1 MASAHKKRVAIYSGK
16 YPDSTFINSLME
28 LLTETGEFEIWLF
41 GTKAKGVQVPKEF
54 KHQFRTKS
62 KLLNVALIAWAILAL
77 LLRGEKKVLAFVN
90 HCRRQYDNYD
100 QIIRVL
106 CDSLFVWKAR
116 IEVLHLNW
124 ILHYQDFEY
133 FLDFNKDVQLI
144 SSVRGTHFTMRG
156 AVNNEAQDIIQKSFS
171 RSRAI
176 HCVSE
181 YFARVAQSDYKDI
194 EGKLRVIT
202 PGVDISLFNARKGA
216 PQNKIPF
223 LVTVARLHWIKGHA
237 YTLRA
242 LYELK
247 NEGFDFRYE
256 MIGSG
261 TQHEELTFLIDF
273 YGLAEQVKLRGKL
286 AQKDLVKIMHSADAF
301 VLSSVEEGFC
311 NAALEAQAIGLP
323 CIVSNAGGL
332 AENVADGTTG
342 FHFESRSVESLKNTI
357 KKFVDLP
364 HQERQVMGVKGID
377 RVKSDFNL
385 TDKVEE
391 FRTLYAK
398 S

>member
-1 MASAHKKRVAIYSGK
+1 MASIHKKRIAIYSGK

-41 GTKAKGVQVPKEF
+41 GNRAKGAKVPREF

-62 KLLNVALIAWAILAL
+62 KLINVILIAWAVLVLI
-77 LLRGEKKVLAFVN
+77 LRGEKNVLAFVN
-90 HCRRQYDNYD
+90 RCRKQYDNYD

-124 ILHYQDFEY
+124 ILHYLDFEY
-133 FLDFNKDVQLI
+133 FLEFNKNVQLI

-171 RSRAI
+171 RSKTI

-181 YFARVAQSDYKDI
+181 YFARVARSDYMDV
-194 EGKLRVIT
+194 EGKLKVIT
-202 PGVDISLFNARKGA
+202 PGVDVSLFNARKGA
-216 PQNKIPF
+216 PKNKTPF

-237 YTLRA
+237 YTLKA
-242 LYELK
+242 LHELK
-247 NEGFDFRYE
+247 EEGFDFRYE

-261 TQHEELTFLIDF
+261 TQQEELTFLIDF
-273 YGLAEQVKLRGKL
+273 YGLSDQVKLHGKL
-286 AQKDLVKIMHSADAF
+286 DQKDLVKIMHTADAF

-332 AENVADGTTG
+332 AENVANGSTG
-342 FHFESRSVESLKNTI
+342 FHFESRSVESLKNAI
-357 KKFVDLP
+357 RKFADLP
-364 HQERQVMGVKGID
+364 HQEQEQMGLKGID

-391 FRTLYAK
+391 FRTLYAE